1 MLLANAPEDGW
12 LSIQDIDAWLRDHH
26 PAWRGKHDPWIGTF
40 LLGIFFHMRA
50 LQLRPSLA
58 PEGSKRQGG
67 KEASDGH
74 AVRLSPT
81 GRWLLG
87 LADAPAVSPV
97 FPRTLLVQPNL
108 EIIVYR
114 QGLTPE
120 LIADLSRFAQW
131 QTQGPACTLQL
142 GPETVYRALEAGVG
156 FEAILQTLEQHGTR
170 PIPPAVIE
178 MLRTWSNKRE
188 RLSVYASAAILEFA
202 RPEDMEAALARG
214 LDAVRLTDRLALVPS
229 ESSIDYSHFRL
240 LGTRDYGL
248 PPERCVEVEDD
259 GVSLNV
265 DVSRSD
271 LLLDAELQ
279 RFAEP
284 VRHATAEGQKPYL
297 ITPASLAAARNAGFT
312 RAALEKWFLQRTG
325 QPATAAAC
333 LLMSATPRQD
343 ETAASTPSQDGK
355 LQLRRL
361 IVLQVA
367 NELLADGLM
376 QWPQTRRLIQE
387 RLGPIALVIQ
397 EDHLAALAEKLR
409 ELGISLS
416 KSDL

>member
-1 MLLANAPEDGW
+1 
-12 LSIQDIDAWLRDHH
+12 
-26 PAWRGKHDPWIGTF
+26 
-40 LLGIFFHMRA
+40 
-50 LQLRPSLA
+50 
-58 PEGSKRQGG
+58 
-67 KEASDGH
+67 
-74 AVRLSPT
+74 
-81 GRWLLG
+81 
-87 LADAPAVSPV
+87 
-97 FPRTLLVQPNL
+97 VQPNL

-114 QGLTPE
+114 QGLTPD
-120 LIADLSRFAQW
+120 LIAELSRFAQW

-142 GPETVYRALEAGVG
+142 GPETVYRALEAGAG
-156 FEAILQTLEQHGTR
+156 FESILQTLEQHGTR

-202 RPEDMEAALARG
+202 RPDDMEAALARG

-240 LGTRDYGL
+240 LATRDYGL

-259 GVSLNV
+259 GVTLNV

-284 VRHATAEGQKPYL
+284 VVHHGTADGQKPYV
-297 ITPASLAAARNAGFT
+297 ITPASLAAARSAGFT
-312 RAALEKWFLQRTG
+312 WPALEKWFLQRTG
-325 QPATAAAC
+325 QPASAAAR
-333 LLMSATPRQD
+333 LLMSAAPPPD
-343 ETAASTPSQDGK
+343 EAAASTPLQDGK

-361 IVLQVA
+361 LVLQVP

-376 QWPQTRRLIQE
+376 QWPETRRLIRE
-387 RLGPIALVIQ
+387 RLGATALAI
-397 EDHLAALAEKLR
+397 EDTNLRPLAEKLR
-409 ELGISLS
+409 ELGIPFPAA
-416 KSDL
+416 DL

>member
-1 MLLANAPEDGW
+1 MLLANAPEDVW
-12 LSIQDIDAWLRDHH
+12 LNIRDIEIWLGAHH
-26 PAWRGKHDPWIGTF
+26 PGWRGKHDPWIGTF
-40 LLGIFFHMRA
+40 LLGICF
-50 LQLRPSLA
+50 QLRAVQLRLGFAASGGRKQA
-58 PEGSKRQGG
+58 GKDPEDP
-67 KEASDGH
+67 AI
-74 AVRLSPT
+74 RLSPT

-87 LADAPAVSPV
+87 MADAPAVSPV

-120 LIADLSRFAQW
+120 LIAELSRFAQW

-170 PIPPAVIE
+170 PIPPAVVE

-188 RLSVYASAAILEFA
+188 RLSVYATAAILEFA

-214 LDAVRLTDRLALVPS
+214 LDAVRLTDRLALVAS

-240 LGTRDYGL
+240 LGTRDYSL

-259 GVSLNV
+259 GVTLNV
-265 DVSRSD
+265 DISRSD

-284 VRHATAEGQKPYL
+284 KGQDIAGGQKSYVL
-297 ITPASLAAARNAGFT
+297 TPTSLAAARTAGYSVG
-312 RAALEKWFLQRTG
+312 ALENWFLQRTG
-325 QPATAAAC
+325 QSASAAAR
-333 LLMSATPRQD
+333 LLMSAIDAP
-343 ETAASTPSQDGK
+343 ESHVPGTPSIDGK
-355 LQLRRL
+355 LQIRRL
-361 IVLQVA
+361 LVLQLPDEGV
-367 NELLADGLM
+367 ADGLV
-376 QWPQTRRLIQE
+376 QWPETRRLIHE
-387 RLGPIALVIQ
+387 RLGPTALAIQ
-397 EDHLAALAEKLR
+397 DCDLGLLAEKLR
-409 ELGISLS
+409 ELGISLPAA
-416 KSDL
+416 DV